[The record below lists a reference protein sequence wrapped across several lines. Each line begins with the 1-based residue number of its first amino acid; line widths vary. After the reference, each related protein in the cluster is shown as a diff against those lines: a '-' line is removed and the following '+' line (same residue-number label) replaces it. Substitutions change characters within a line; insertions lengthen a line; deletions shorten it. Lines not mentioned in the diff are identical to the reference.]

1 MMAKAFGNLL
11 RFVWTYGK
19 GLLILT
25 SVLTVLLGIIPV
37 TILWL
42 SKETINEVARLIQQ
56 PTADYTKILLLLL
69 LQFMV
74 TMLTSIFM
82 NTQDYL
88 NGKLT
93 NVLEHAAQSSV
104 LQKVV
109 SAPLF
114 YFDLPDFYN
123 HLERVNDSPG
133 HRLLSPL
140 RQILEIGRIFI
151 TIFGYL
157 IFLLTVH
164 WSLVL
169 LSLLAALPVFLVQ
182 KKYGKRN
189 FSLRF
194 MLTPLVRD
202 MEYTR
207 SLLKDRHSAKEIRLF
222 GLGSYLLNKWS
233 SAFWYQFTETLKILR
248 KQQRAEIGMDGLTA
262 LFYSGAAVIIIWLI
276 QTTSIQIGQ
285 FVAIGQAV
293 QGTQGF
299 TNQLSTLLAKVF
311 EEMLYANDFFRFLNY
326 NHPETENQARGSEP
340 FPATLQKG
348 ITLEDVTF
356 AYVDTTTPV
365 LQNIQLHIKPGEKI
379 AIVGE
384 NGSGK
389 STLVKCL
396 MGLYPL
402 TKGDI
407 RFDGISIS
415 QLAPEQLHKN
425 MTVIFQDFIK
435 YSYTLRD
442 NIGFGD
448 ITRMDDMEGMKEVA
462 ATTGVAEIARNLKD
476 GYATYL
482 GRFLQEGED
491 LSGGQWQKIAL
502 ARALFR
508 QGDIVI
514 LDEPT
519 AALDPLTELEV
530 YKLVR
535 ELTESKTTIFIS
547 HRMAA
552 ARMADRIIVMENGR
566 ITESGTHDEL
576 MASNGTYAQMYESQA
591 QWYA

>member
-1 MMAKAFGNLL
+1 MAKAIGNLI

-19 GLLILT
+19 GLLVLT
-25 SVLTVLLGIIPV
+25 FTLTVLLGIMPV
-37 TILWL
+37 TMLWL
-42 SKETINEVARLIQQ
+42 SKETINEVARLIQH
-56 PTADYTKILLLLL
+56 PSTDYSTILLLLL

-82 NTQDYL
+82 NIQEYL

-104 LQKVV
+104 LQKVI

-114 YFDLPDFYN
+114 YFDLPEFYN
-123 HLERVNDSPG
+123 HLERVNDGPG

-140 RQILEIGRIFI
+140 RQAFEIGRIFI
-151 TIFGYL
+151 TISGYL
-157 IFLLTVH
+157 VFLLTVH

-169 LSLLAALPVFLVQ
+169 LSLLAAIPMFLIQ
-182 KKYGKRN
+182 MKYGKRN
-189 FSLRF
+189 FWLKLG
-194 MLTPLVRD
+194 LTPLIRD

-207 SLLKDRHSAKEIRLF
+207 SLLKDRNSVKEIRLF
-222 GLGSYLLNKWS
+222 GLGPYLLNRWS
-233 SAFWYQFTETLKILR
+233 EAFSHQFTEILTILR

-262 LFYSGAAVIIIWLI
+262 LFYSGAAMIMIWLI
-276 QTTSIQIGQ
+276 QTTPIQIGQ

-293 QGTQGF
+293 QGTQGL

-311 EEMLYANDFFRFLNY
+311 EEMLYANDFFRFLDY
-326 NHPETENQARGSEP
+326 KHPESENQTKGTEP
-340 FPATLQKG
+340 FPAPLQKG
-348 ITLEDVTF
+348 ITLENVTF
-356 AYVDTTTPV
+356 SYVDTTTSA

-389 STLVKCL
+389 STLMKCL

-402 TKGDI
+402 EKGDI
-407 RFDGISIS
+407 RFDDVSIR
-415 QLAPEQLHKN
+415 QLAQDQLHKH
-425 MTVIFQDFIK
+425 MTVIFQDFLK
-435 YSYTLRD
+435 YAYTLRD

-448 ITRMDDMEGMKEVA
+448 ITRLEDIDAMKEVA
-462 ATTGVAEIARNLKD
+462 ATTGVAEIAQNLRE
-476 GYATYL
+476 GYATFL
-482 GRFLQEGED
+482 GRFLQEGDD

-508 QGDIVI
+508 QGTIII

-535 ELTESKTTIFIS
+535 DLTESKTTIFIS

-566 ITESGTHDEL
+566 IAESGTHDEL
-576 MASNGTYAQMYESQA
+576 MASNGMYARMYESQA

>member
-1 MMAKAFGNLL
+1 MTKAFGHLI

-19 GLLILT
+19 GLLFLT
-25 SVLTVLLGIIPV
+25 STLTVLLGVMPV
-37 TILWL
+37 IMLWL
-42 SKETINEVARLIQQ
+42 SKETINEVARLIQH
-56 PTADYTKILLLLL
+56 PAMDYSTILLLLL

-82 NTQDYL
+82 NTQEYL

-104 LQKVV
+104 LQKVI

-114 YFDLPDFYN
+114 YFDLPEFYN

-140 RQILEIGRIFI
+140 RQAFEIGRIFI
-151 TIFGYL
+151 TISGYL
-157 IFLLTVH
+157 VFLLTVH

-169 LSLLAALPVFLVQ
+169 LSLLAAIPMFLVQ
-182 KKYGKRN
+182 MKYGKRN
-189 FSLRF
+189 FWLKF
-194 MLTPLVRD
+194 GLTPLVRD

-222 GLGSYLLNKWS
+222 GLGSYLLNRWS
-233 SAFWYQFTETLKILR
+233 EAFSHQFTEILKILR

-262 LFYSGAAVIIIWLI
+262 LFYSGAAMIIIWLI
-276 QTTSIQIGQ
+276 QTTPIQIGQ

-293 QGTQGF
+293 QGTQGL

-311 EEMLYANDFFRFLNY
+311 EEMLYANDFFRFLDY
-326 NHPETENQARGSEP
+326 KHPESENQAKGTEP
-340 FPATLQKG
+340 FPAALKKG
-348 ITLEDVTF
+348 ITLENVTF
-356 AYVDTTTPV
+356 SYVDTTTSV

-402 TKGDI
+402 AKGDI
-407 RFDGISIS
+407 RFDDVSIR
-415 QLAPEQLHKN
+415 QLAPDQLHKN
-425 MTVIFQDFIK
+425 MTVIFQDFLK
-435 YSYTLRD
+435 YAYTLRD

-448 ITRMDDMEGMKEVA
+448 ITRLEDIDAMNEVA
-462 ATTGVAEIARNLKD
+462 ATTGVAEIAQNLRE
-476 GYATYL
+476 GYATFL

-508 QGDIVI
+508 QGTIII

-535 ELTESKTTIFIS
+535 DLTESKTTIFIS

-566 ITESGTHDEL
+566 IAESGTHGEL
-576 MASNGTYAQMYESQA
+576 MASNGTYARMYESQA